1 MTLLSCYLVC
11 TAMFHVNMIISE
23 KLLEYVRRAVSVRER
38 PKLVEKI
45 NEINKLKKYSI
56 IWPYA
61 IHKIMKS

>member
-1 MTLLSCYLVC
+1 
-11 TAMFHVNMIISE
+11 MFYVNMIISE